1 MPLLF
6 LSFAFSISF
15 AVVAILALATITL
28 LVPLE
33 NFFCNARV
41 NFLEINEIPLGTI
54 IDPGTFFS
62 S

>member
-1 MPLLF
+1 MPFLF

-15 AVVAILALATITL
+15 AVVAILALATIIL

-33 NFFCNARV
+33 NFFCNVHV
-41 NFLEINEIPLGTI
+41 NFLEISEIPLGTI